1 MTPLP
6 PGAPAFLP
14 GFLPGLLAG
23 ARFTAKRL
31 AGAVLVLL
39 VLSFALYSLFYLL
52 PGDPARL
59 ACGERCNPAQ
69 VTQVRERLGLDEPV
83 YAQYLHFLQG
93 VFVGRDYSAGTGV
106 QHCAASCLGLS
117 HQNDQPVSTL
127 IVAGFPATLS
137 LAVGAMTLCL
147 LLGVGTGLLSALR
160 RGGVTERVLT
170 VLTLAGTG
178 TPVFILGLLL
188 LMAVCAYLQWLPF
201 PSYVPL
207 SQDPEQWAWNMLLPW
222 LTLGLFESAKY
233 ARLTRSSTLEVLAED
248 HIRTFRAY
256 GVGERAV
263 VTRHALRGAL
273 PPVIALSA
281 LDLGTMLGGAMITE
295 SLFGLPGLGR
305 LLIESVRSVDLP
317 VVVGIVLVIGTAVV
331 LANAVADVLY
341 ALADR
346 RVLST

>member
-1 MTPLP
+1 MTDRF
-6 PGAPAFLP
+6 PGV
-14 GFLPGLLAG
+14 
-23 ARFTAKRL
+23 RFAAKRL
-31 AGAVLVLL
+31 LGAVLVLL
-39 VLSFALYSLFYLL
+39 VLSAALYALFYLV
-52 PGDPARL
+52 PGDPAQL
-59 ACGERCNPAQ
+59 ACGERCSPAQ
-69 VTQVRERLGLDEPV
+69 VAQVRGQLGLDEPAF
-83 YAQYLHFLQG
+83 AQYLHFLQG
-93 VFVGRDYSAGTGV
+93 LFAGRDYSAGTSL
-106 QHCAASCLGLS
+106 QHCAAPCLGLS
-117 HQNDQPVSTL
+117 HQNDQQVTTL
-127 IVAGFPATLS
+127 ILAGLPATAS
-137 LAVGAMTLCL
+137 LAFGAMVVWLA
-147 LLGVGTGLLSALR
+147 LGVGTGLLSALR
-160 RGGVTERVLT
+160 RGGATERVLT

-256 GVGERAV
+256 GVSERAV

-281 LDLGTMLGGAMITE
+281 LDLGSMMGGAMLTE
-295 SLFGLPGLGR
+295 QLFGIPGLGR

-317 VVVGIVLVIGTAVV
+317 VVVGVVLVIGTAVV
-331 LANAVADVLY
+331 LANALADVLY

-346 RVLST
+346 RVVLS